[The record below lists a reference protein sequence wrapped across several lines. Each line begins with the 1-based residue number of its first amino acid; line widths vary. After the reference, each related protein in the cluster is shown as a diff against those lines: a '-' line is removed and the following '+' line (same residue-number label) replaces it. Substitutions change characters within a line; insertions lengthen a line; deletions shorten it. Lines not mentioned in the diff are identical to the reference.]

1 MSGLATQDTITA
13 PLGLKGFLQTL
24 NVDEF
29 WSYDGSLTTPPCT
42 EGVRWS
48 VLKTIQPISPAQL
61 KMFTDVW
68 AGDSAW
74 SAANAGNGNNRG
86 IQPLNSRPFYF
97 SGYEENGFRVA
108 TIVLAVFL
116 TFTAIG
122 LISVLVSVCV
132 CPKLFG
138 LQKVAK

>member
-1 MSGLATQDTITA
+1 MSGLATQDTINA
-13 PLGLKGFLQTL
+13 SLGLKGFLQTL

-68 AGDSAW
+68 AGDSTW
-74 SAANAGNGNNRG
+74 SAANGGNGNNRG

-97 SGYEENGFRVA
+97 SGSYAENGFRVA
-108 TIVLAVFL
+108 TIVLSVFL
-116 TFTAIG
+116 T
-122 LISVLVSVCV
+122 
-132 CPKLFG
+132 
-138 LQKVAK
+138 